1 MSYIDTGRFEF
12 PIKTVSTV
20 KSVYIQTALMHDK
33 WSGSSHLVCRIWV
46 SKSFLLNKQQL
57 SRKYTQVHTSTHTH
71 RCFYW
76 SVSVQNQRLLVC
88 LFVQPSLHGNVW
100 CQSCRSPKIPTTV
113 SRQKWNRSGFTA
125 CQSTDPQH
133 RSRRRP
139 WFSFVRLSQTQTHGA
154 DRQLRRCVCCCEDA
168 SVTPRCCT
176 VCYFLGR
183 VALPRVR

>member
-71 RCFYW
+71 TG
-76 SVSVQNQRLLVC
+76 VSTGPCQYRTNGF
-88 LFVQPSLHGNVW
+88 LFVFLFNHRFTVTFGVRAVACPKSQQQFHGRNETVLVS
-100 CQSCRSPKIPTTV
+100 QHASPLSHSTGADVGPG
-113 SRQKWNRSGFTA
+113 SRLSDF
-125 CQSTDPQH
+125 H
-133 RSRRRP
+133 RRRHTVLTDS
-139 WFSFVRLSQTQTHGA
+139 WEGVCVAVRMPQWHPA
-154 DRQLRRCVCCCEDA
+154 
-168 SVTPRCCT
+168 